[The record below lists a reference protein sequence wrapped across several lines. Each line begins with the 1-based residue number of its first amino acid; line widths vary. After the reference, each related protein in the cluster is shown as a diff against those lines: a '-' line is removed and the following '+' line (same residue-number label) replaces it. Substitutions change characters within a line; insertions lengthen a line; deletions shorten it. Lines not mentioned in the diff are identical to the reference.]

1 MNVRNTLLF
10 AIALPLLLSACEGIF
25 PPENPVPAYLHVK
38 PFQFS
43 INNANQGSASTAT
56 PEVWVRVNGDFLG
69 VYPLPA
75 EIPVL
80 ETGEVEITLD
90 PGIRENGIASTPD
103 IYPFYKAFTTQ
114 ATLVP
119 GQTITINP
127 STAYKAEARFP
138 LIEGFENSGHL
149 FQVLVSGAETN
160 RIQRISE
167 AAFEGNASGLIE
179 LDSANSFVELATTT
193 RYSGLLNRGA
203 YVFLELNYKADVPVG
218 FGVLAT
224 LRGGGSPRIQ
234 YIAGFNPST
243 EWKKIYFNLS
253 PAISGSVLEDYQVI
267 LKAAIPLAN
276 GTPSRK
282 NARIQLDNI
291 KLVHF

>member
-1 MNVRNTLLF
+1 MKTRDTLLLT
-10 AIALPLLLSACEGIF
+10 IALLPVLSACEGIF
-25 PPENPVPAYLHVK
+25 PPENPIPAYVHVT

-43 INNANQGSASTAT
+43 INSTGQGSASTAT

-69 VYPLPA
+69 VYSLPA

-80 ETGEVEITLD
+80 EAGDAEITLD

-103 IYPFYKAFTTQ
+103 MYPFYKSYITQ

-119 GQTITINP
+119 GQTVAINP
-127 STAYKAEARFP
+127 TTSYKTEARFP

-160 RIQRISE
+160 RMQRISD
-167 AAFEGNASGLIE
+167 AAFEGNASGLIV
-179 LDSANSFVELATTT
+179 LDSAHSFVELATTT

-203 YVFLELNYKADVPVG
+203 YVFLELNYKADVPVS

-234 YIAGFNPST
+234 YVAGFNPST